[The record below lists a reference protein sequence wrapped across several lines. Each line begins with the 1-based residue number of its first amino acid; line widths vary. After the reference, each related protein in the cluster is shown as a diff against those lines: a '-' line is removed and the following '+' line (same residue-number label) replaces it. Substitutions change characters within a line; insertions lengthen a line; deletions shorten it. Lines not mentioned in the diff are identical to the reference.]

1 MNEAKKS
8 ERKGNFLE
16 EINLQLFYV
25 TGAKSGESAYRYMP
39 NNMTQF
45 DHKDFL
51 DTLTTRPGVYTML
64 DAAGNVIY
72 VGKAKNLK
80 KRVASYLT
88 TGKQAAPKTQAL
100 VQAMASI
107 EITVTHT
114 ENEALILENNLIK
127 QYRPRYNIWFRDD
140 KSYPYIY
147 LSSHQRYPGL
157 SYYRG
162 PRRGKGRYF
171 GPYPGAG
178 AARQTLQ
185 LLQKLFQIRSCKD
198 SFFAN
203 RTRPCLQY
211 QIKRCSAPCVDLI
224 SASDYQKDVAHT
236 VMFLEGKNAEVIEA
250 LLDPMHKAAEA
261 LNYERAAH
269 YRDQIANLRKVQEHQ
284 YISGSG
290 GDADVIACAVHEGE
304 SCVHVMFIRGGLNLG
319 GKNYFPQSPP
329 GAAAAEVLDAFVP
342 QFYLNKDSERA
353 IPREVFLSHVPD
365 GIKLLQTVLS
375 EKAGRNIVVKNKLR
389 GERSQWLNMA
399 RENAT
404 LALQHHLAGM
414 KNMRYRFE
422 ALKTALKL
430 DEPIT
435 RIECFDIS
443 HTQGEAMV
451 AACVV
456 CGDGGA
462 ITSGYRRY
470 NIEGITPGDDYA
482 AMQQVLQRRYM
493 RVKKEEGSLPD
504 LVLIDGGKG
513 QVSAA
518 AKIMEEL
525 QLMDIPLVGV
535 AKGPSRKPGKET
547 LVLESGHKTIKL
559 VPDSPA
565 LHLIQM
571 IRDEAHRFAITGHR
585 LRRKRIRQESVLEHI
600 EGIGSKRRHNL
611 IHYFGGIQGIA
622 RAGVE
627 DLATVPGINKNL
639 ARKIYVMFHR

>member
-1 MNEAKKS
+1 MIEFDHRA
-8 ERKGNFLE
+8 FLE
-16 EINLQLFYV
+16 
-25 TGAKSGESAYRYMP
+25 
-39 NNMTQF
+39 
-45 DHKDFL
+45 
-51 DTLTTRPGVYTML
+51 TLTTRPGVYSML
-64 DAAGNVIY
+64 DSAGKVIY

-80 KRVASYLT
+80 KRVASYYS
-88 TGKQAAPKTQAL
+88 TGKQTAPKTQAL
-100 VQAMASI
+100 VQAIAAI

-127 QYRPRYNIWFRDD
+127 QYRPRYNIWFKDD

-162 PRRGKGRYF
+162 PRHGKGRYF

-185 LLQKLFQIRSCKD
+185 LLQKLFQVRSCKD
-198 SFFAN
+198 SFFVN

-250 LLDPMHKAAEA
+250 LLDPMQKAAES
-261 LNYERAAH
+261 LDYERAAH

-284 YISGSG
+284 YISSTG
-290 GDADVIACAVHEGE
+290 GDADVIACDVYEGS

-319 GKNYFPQSPP
+319 GKNFFPKLPP
-329 GAAAAEVLDAFVP
+329 ASSAADVIEAFVP
-342 QFYLNKDSERA
+342 QFYLSRGAERV
-353 IPREVFLSHVPD
+353 IPREVLLNHAPA
-365 GIKLLQTVLS
+365 GTKLLQAVLS
-375 EKAGRNIVVKNKLR
+375 EKAGRNITVKNKLR
-389 GERSQWLNMA
+389 GERAQWINMA
-399 RENAT
+399 RENADV
-404 LALQHHLAGM
+404 ALKHHLAGIE
-414 KNMRYRFE
+414 NIRYRLD
-422 ALKTALKL
+422 ALQTALGL
-430 DEPIT
+430 DEPVA

-456 CGDGGA
+456 FGAEGA
-462 ITSGYRRY
+462 ITSAYRRY

-482 AMQQVLQRRYM
+482 AMQQVLERRYM

-504 LVLIDGGKG
+504 LILIDGGRG

-518 AKIMEEL
+518 VKILEEL
-525 QLMDIPLVGV
+525 QLMDIALVGV
-535 AKGPSRKPGKET
+535 AKGPSRKPGEET
-547 LVLESGHKTIKL
+547 LVLESGRRMIRL
-559 VPDSPA
+559 APDSAA
-565 LHLIQM
+565 LHLIQTV
-571 IRDEAHRFAITGHR
+571 RDEAHRFAITGHR
-585 LRRKRIRQESVLEHI
+585 LRRKKIRQESVLEHI

-611 IHYFGGIQGIA
+611 IRYFGGIQGIA
-622 RAGVE
+622 QAGVE

-639 ARKIYVMFHR
+639 ARKIYVMFHQ